1 MPMTPFQAL
10 VSALVLA
17 VTAPSEEKASEALAI
32 AQGLAES
39 LSEHEVAR
47 ATRDAEKILNE
58 EV

>member
-1 MPMTPFQAL
+1 MTPFQAL

-17 VTAPSEEKASEALAI
+17 VTAPSEKKASEALAI

>member
-1 MPMTPFQAL
+1 MTPFQAL
-10 VSALVLA
+10 VAALVLA

-32 AQGLAES
+32 AEGLAGG

-47 ATRDAEKILNE
+47 AKRDAEKILNQ